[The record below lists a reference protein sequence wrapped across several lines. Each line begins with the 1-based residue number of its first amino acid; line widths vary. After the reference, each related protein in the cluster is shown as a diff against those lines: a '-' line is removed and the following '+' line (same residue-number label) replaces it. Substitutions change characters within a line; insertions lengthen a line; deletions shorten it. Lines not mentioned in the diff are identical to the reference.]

1 MSYLLCALGD
11 GTLFYF
17 ILVDNNSL
25 TDKKKVKGT
34 VSRNLLSWGALK

>member
-17 ILVDNNSL
+17 ILVDNSSL

-34 VSRNLLSWGALK
+34 VSRNLFKLSWGP